1 MLNELQLS
9 NEFAVT
15 SSAAASRRW
24 RSSDELKAIV
34 RDGLI
39 LMDQPEREQLIRDL
53 AGEMKVAGLTM
64 SSHLLMIGIPA
75 TDLSEL
81 TPNEVGHFV
90 RFIEMTAPRFM
101 PAIERVLARYI
112 AFWRKEPLRLEELLQ
127 PAA

>member
-9 NEFAVT
+9 NEFTVT
-15 SSAAASRRW
+15 SNAAPLRRW

-34 RDGLI
+34 RDELI
-39 LMDQPEREQLIRDL
+39 LMEQPEREQLIREL
-53 AGEMKVAGLTM
+53 AREMNGAGLKM

-90 RFIEMTAPRFM
+90 RFIEMTAPRLM

-112 AFWRKEPLRLEELLQ
+112 AFWRAEPFCVEELLQ